1 MNKTSSSVEN
11 ILEKKSPIPLYFQI
25 GKILETQILEHALS
39 PGDQLPTEVDLCEH
53 YQVSRSVI
61 RQALQNLVNRGLI
74 KRLPGRGTF
83 VSIHIVKESLIRELP
98 GFYEDTIDQGHRPGT
113 RVLEK
118 RVQEPSPEIA
128 ANLEIDT
135 CASILFL
142 KRLPF
147 VDNEPHL
154 LSETY
159 LRIDVEPRLVDE
171 DFADGSLYEL
181 LENRFGLI
189 IAHGTRIVE
198 AALATKDDALNLDIK
213 PWAPLLLLTSLVYL
227 SDGRPF
233 EYSIGKHRADRARF
247 EVDLVRTRK
256 INGSKQASDDTFF
269 NYVHEPP
276 EEQDV

>member
-1 MNKTSSSVEN
+1 MNKISSSVEN

-25 GKILETQILEHALS
+25 EKILETQILEHALS
-39 PGDQLPTEVDLCEH
+39 PGDQLPTEVALCEH

-61 RQALQNLVNRGLI
+61 RQALQNLVNRRLI
-74 KRLPGRGTF
+74 ERLPGKGTF
-83 VSIHIVKESLIRELP
+83 VSKRIVKESLIRELL

-118 RVQEPSPEIA
+118 RIQEPSPEIA

-135 CASILFL
+135 CKSILFL
-142 KRLPF
+142 KRLRF

-159 LRIDVEPRLVDE
+159 LRIDVEPRLADE

-189 IAHGTRIVE
+189 ITHGTRIVE
-198 AALATKDDALNLDIK
+198 AALATQDDAHNLDIK
-213 PWAPLLLLTSLVYL
+213 AGSPLLLLTSLVYL

-256 INGSKQASDDTFF
+256 ISDPNQNRDDKIL
-269 NYVHEPP
+269 YSAQQPQ